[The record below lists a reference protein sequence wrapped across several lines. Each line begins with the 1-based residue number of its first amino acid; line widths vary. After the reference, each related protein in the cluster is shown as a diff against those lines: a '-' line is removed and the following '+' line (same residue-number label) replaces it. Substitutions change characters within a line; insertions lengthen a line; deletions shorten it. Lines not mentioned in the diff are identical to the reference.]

1 MRVSDRRL
9 PWEQIVLRATPP
21 VSLWGSGPRRAATHV
36 GSGALSFQR
45 PVPAVTLRGQGL
57 SWRQGSRPGAVA
69 FLEAEPDGWAA
80 PACR

>member
-9 PWEQIVLRATPP
+9 PWEQIVLRTTPP
-21 VSLWGSGPRRAATHV
+21 VSLWGSGPQRAAAHV

-57 SWRQGSRPGAVA
+57 SRRQGSRPGAVA
-69 FLEAEPDGWAA
+69 FFEAEPDGWAA